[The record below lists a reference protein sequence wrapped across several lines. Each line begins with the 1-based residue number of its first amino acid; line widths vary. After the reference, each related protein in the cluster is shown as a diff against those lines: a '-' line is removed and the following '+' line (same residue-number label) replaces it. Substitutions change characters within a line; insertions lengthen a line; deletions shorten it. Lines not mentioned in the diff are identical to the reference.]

1 MNNRLLASFAGVCIL
16 ALAGVGLWWA
26 LRSTQARPEP
36 PAPTPIAV
44 NVMEVQQRDV
54 PHLTSGIGTVQ
65 SLHNVT
71 IRSQVDGVLTQVLF
85 AEGQLVEQGD
95 LLATIDDRAIVA
107 SIEQGRAEKARND
120 AQLKQ
125 AQIDLKRYTNLLA
138 EDAIA
143 AQTVDQQAAQVQQLR
158 AAIAA
163 NEATVAAGEVQRS
176 YARIVAPVRGRVGI
190 RRVDAGNLVR
200 TTDAE
205 GLVTVTQIDP
215 IAVMFSL
222 PQDLLPRI
230 QDILNQRMSAP
241 VTALD
246 RAEGEVLARG
256 RLATIDNEIDAATG
270 TIMLKAEFPNTEA
283 RLWPGQF
290 VAVQLQIGLSDD
302 ALVISPTAIQRGR
315 NEPFVY
321 RVEGGK
327 VEVAPVAIEYETE
340 DVIVIG
346 KGLAAGDTV
355 VSDGQSR
362 LKPGARVKVQD
373 KARIRTAA
381 TDSE

>member
-1 MNNRLLASFAGVCIL
+1 MNNRLLASFAGICIL

-26 LRSTQARPEP
+26 LRSTQAPPEP

-107 SIEQGRAEKARND
+107 SIEQARAEKARND

-176 YARIVAPVRGRVGI
+176 YTRIVAPVRGRVGI

-222 PQDLLPRI
+222 PQDVLPRI

-256 RLATIDNEIDAATG
+256 RLATIDNEIDASTG

-315 NEPFVY
+315 DEPFVY
-321 RVEGGK
+321 RVEGDK

-346 KGLAAGDTV
+346 NGLAAGDTV

>member
-1 MNNRLLASFAGVCIL
+1 MNNRLLASFAGICIL

-107 SIEQGRAEKARND
+107 SIEQARAEKARND

-176 YARIVAPVRGRVGI
+176 YTRIVAPVRGRVGI

-256 RLATIDNEIDAATG
+256 RLATIDNEIDASTG

-315 NEPFVY
+315 DEPFVY
-321 RVEGGK
+321 RVEGDK

-346 KGLAAGDTV
+346 NGLAAGDTV

>member
-1 MNNRLLASFAGVCIL
+1 MNNRLLASFAGICIL

-36 PAPTPIAV
+36 TAPTPIAV

-54 PHLTSGIGTVQ
+54 PHLTSGIGTVR

-85 AEGQLVEQGD
+85 AEGELVEQGD

-107 SIEQGRAEKARND
+107 SIEQARAEKARND

-143 AQTVDQQAAQVQQLR
+143 AQTVDQQAAQVQQMR

-176 YARIVAPVRGRVGI
+176 YTRIVAPVRGRVGI

-256 RLATIDNEIDAATG
+256 RLATIDNEIDASTG

-315 NEPFVY
+315 DEPFVY
-321 RVEGGK
+321 RVEGDK

-340 DVIVIG
+340 DLIVIG
-346 KGLAAGDTV
+346 NGLAAGDTV

-362 LKPGARVKVQD
+362 LKPGARVKVQAT
-373 KARIRTAA
+373 ARIRTAA